1 MAINGTDSELAK
13 MSFREQLSLANHK
26 RVHWAFELEEVMY
39 FTPNRSEHEDTE
51 EKTYSM
57 LQKFKMK
64 IHALKNRRLAV
75 LFDSYDRNCLHRLQ
89 ETFERIVR
97 KTSGRFGKFYIED
110 VKDLNKY
117 WDELFSLYG
126 EYKPN
131 VRLT

>member
-1 MAINGTDSELAK
+1 
-13 MSFREQLSLANHK
+13 MSFREELSLADRK
-26 RVHWAFELEEVMY
+26 RVHWAFELEQVVY

-51 EKTYSM
+51 EKTSHSM
-57 LQKFKMK
+57 LKKFKMK
-64 IHALKNRRLAV
+64 IHALKNRRLAA
-75 LFDSYDRNCLHRLQ
+75 LLESFDHDGLHRLQ

-97 KTSGRFGKFYIED
+97 KTSGRFGTFYIED

-131 VRLT
+131 FRLT